1 VFFLYT
7 LSPPPPPLLLLLLL
21 LAAIVY
27 SAVSARSLIL
37 YSLKEVPSDT
47 LW

>member
-1 VFFLYT
+1 VFCLYT
-7 LSPPPPPLLLLLLL
+7 LSPPPPPPPPLLL

-27 SAVSARSLIL
+27 SAVSAGSLIL

>member
-1 VFFLYT
+1 VFCLYT
-7 LSPPPPPLLLLLLL
+7 LSPPPPLLLLLL